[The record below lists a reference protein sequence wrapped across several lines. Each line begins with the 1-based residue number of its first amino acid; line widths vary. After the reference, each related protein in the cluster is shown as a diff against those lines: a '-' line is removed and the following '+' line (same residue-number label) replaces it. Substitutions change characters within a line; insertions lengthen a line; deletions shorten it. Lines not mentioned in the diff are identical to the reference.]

1 LKKFLSS
8 KKRFLVPGF
17 IVLAVF
23 LFLIIYTQ
31 KDRFLTEDAR
41 FEKFTHQL
49 FTEEVKSNTL
59 NLHYTLAYPEKYGIK
74 NYPIKLGSMDP
85 DKLKDSYDSVE
96 EYKKNLEK
104 FTYKELSKDNRIT
117 YDILKLDF
125 NTQLS
130 IKDNYMLQEPLSPNL
145 GIQSQLPVLL
155 AEYTFRTSD
164 DIKDYFTLLS
174 SMTGYFDEILEFEK
188 KKAEEGLFMSD
199 TSVDRIIAQCN
210 AFTEDLSANY
220 LSTMFKD
227 KMKGFVSRKAITQ
240 KQADSYIKMHEKI
253 MAKRVFPA
261 YQSLAKGLADL
272 KGNGTNSG
280 GLSNLPGGTSYY
292 RYLIRSETGDYRTIK
307 EIEERL
313 YTQLL
318 TDYKKMQSLIVSNPK
333 LLADASSLPETCSS
347 TPAQMLDYLNKAI
360 CEDFPDSG
368 KPAYKVK
375 YVHESME
382 NFSSPAFYLTPP
394 ADTLSPNIIYIN
406 KSSQVSEAEL
416 FTTLAHEGFPGHLYQ
431 TLYFGKTEPDD
442 IRHLLSFGGYVEG
455 WATYV
460 ESLSYGYG
468 AEYLKLDDSLMELL
482 WLNRSVSLC
491 LYSLLDI
498 GIHDHGWDLGTVTKT
513 LNSFGI
519 ASQDTCREIFQY
531 IVENPGNYLK
541 YYLGYLNFMDLKK
554 EAQTAAG
561 KSFQLKEFHR
571 YILELG
577 PAQFPVLKKYL
588 LMEYKQ

>member
-1 LKKFLSS
+1 
-8 KKRFLVPGF
+8 
-17 IVLAVF
+17 
-23 LFLIIYTQ
+23 
-31 KDRFLTEDAR
+31 
-41 FEKFTHQL
+41 
-49 FTEEVKSNTL
+49 
-59 NLHYTLAYPEKYGIK
+59 
-74 NYPIKLGSMDP
+74 
-85 DKLKDSYDSVE
+85 
-96 EYKKNLEK
+96 
-104 FTYKELSKDNRIT
+104 
-117 YDILKLDF
+117 
-125 NTQLS
+125 
-130 IKDNYMLQEPLSPNL
+130 
-145 GIQSQLPVLL
+145 
-155 AEYTFRTSD
+155 
-164 DIKDYFTLLS
+164 
-174 SMTGYFDEILEFEK
+174 
-188 KKAEEGLFMSD
+188 
-199 TSVDRIIAQCN
+199 
-210 AFTEDLSANY
+210 
-220 LSTMFKD
+220 
-227 KMKGFVSRKAITQ
+227 MKGFVSRKAMTQ

-272 KGNGTNSG
+272 KGNGTNTG
-280 GLSNLPGGTSYY
+280 GLSNLPGGTAYY
-292 RYLIRSETGDYRTIK
+292 RYLIRSGTGDYRSIK

-318 TDYKKMQSLIVSNPK
+318 TDYKKMQSLIVADPK
-333 LLADASSLPETCSS
+333 LLTDASSLPETCSS

-360 CEDFPDSG
+360 SQDFPDSG
-368 KPAYKVK
+368 KPSYKVK

-382 NFSSPAFYLTPP
+382 DFSSPAFYL
-394 ADTLSPNIIYIN
+394 
-406 KSSQVSEAEL
+406 
-416 FTTLAHEGFPGHLYQ
+416 TTLAHEGFPGHLYQ

-468 AEYLKLDDSLMELL
+468 ADYLKLDDSLMELL

-519 ASQDTCREIFQY
+519 ASQDTCGEIYQY

-541 YYLGYLNFMDLKK
+541 YYLGYLNFIDLKK

-561 KSFQLKEFHR
+561 KSFQLKEFHQ

-588 LMEYKQ
+588 LMEYK